1 MTHIRSLQDLV
12 MAHHSSAASR
22 SSFTSYFAPHILS
35 MSSDGCSD
43 IADIPQHAAYNESH
57 SPPPG
62 SQSGSPTGA
71 EIASTLWLLSIGTLP
86 INSAEFAKATS
97 VPAVPQSNTPFPG
110 NANHSQVEAQA
121 AAGGLTTTQCE
132 ELGAPW
138 GQYDSC
144 HPDYKLD
151 LRPCPQC
158 HGPMEYCHGQNSLD
172 PVLIPA
178 PRSPIFVPPPATSAR
193 GMAQVC
199 GPHTEAAVLAAQIA
213 CLIREDNEDIIE
225 IPEPPFYPTNKRPA

>member
-1 MTHIRSLQDLV
+1 MYSKTGSPLLRGSHTVIHITRRQSESPRAWPYDARRLWVSLGYLLRAGHRD
-12 MAHHSSAASR
+12 
-22 SSFTSYFAPHILS
+22 TGP
-35 MSSDGCSD
+35 
-43 IADIPQHAAYNESH
+43 
-57 SPPPG
+57 
-62 SQSGSPTGA
+62 PTGA
-71 EIASTLWLLSIGTLP
+71 EIASTPWLLSIGTLH

-97 VPAVPQSNTPFPG
+97 VAAVPQSNTPFPG

-158 HGPMEYCHGQNSLD
+158 HGPMEYCHGQNSFD

-178 PRSPIFVPPPATSAR
+178 PRPPIFVPPPAASAR